1 MMEEEEEETMSYLM
15 EPQPHHPIPLNE
27 QFTSLSDNTSPVT
40 PKVDAEEPPIKVL
53 MQIQNDYGNPKEG
66 KTT

>member
-1 MMEEEEEETMSYLM
+1 M
-15 EPQPHHPIPLNE
+15 QE
-27 QFTSLSDNTSPVT
+27 QFTSLTDNTSPVT
-40 PKVDAEEPPIKVL
+40 PKADVEVPPIKVL